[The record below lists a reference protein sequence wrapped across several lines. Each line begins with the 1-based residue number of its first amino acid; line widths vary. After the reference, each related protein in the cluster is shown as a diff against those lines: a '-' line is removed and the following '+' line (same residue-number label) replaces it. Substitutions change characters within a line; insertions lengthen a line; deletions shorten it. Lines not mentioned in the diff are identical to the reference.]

1 MTPGGLL
8 SLFMR
13 EAAWE
18 DRAMGAE
25 YQPIENYRVIGNMR
39 TAYHR
44 KAARCTENAET
55 QAGSVCSMDSSSSR
69 NPDQSWFMM
78 GRIRM
83 KRTLARCQAVLFG
96 SLSYRS
102 VFPSVSVTQYKSPSA
117 SDRTR

>member
-44 KAARCTENAET
+44 KATRCTENA
-55 QAGSVCSMDSSSSR
+55 
-69 NPDQSWFMM
+69 
-78 GRIRM
+78 
-83 KRTLARCQAVLFG
+83 
-96 SLSYRS
+96 
-102 VFPSVSVTQYKSPSA
+102 
-117 SDRTR
+117 